1 MANAS
6 IFLVEFEVDTSTAEA
21 ASYERLS
28 IVFAKRPC
36 ADTRAS
42 EEEGL
47 ANSRKPSPI
56 LRFVVAMEALPKGD
70 MHTVTVKFAR
80 GVRYA

>member
-6 IFLVEFEVDTSTAEA
+6 IFLVDSDVVTLIAEA
-21 ASYERLS
+21 ASYEDFS

-36 ADTRAS
+36 ADTRAT

-47 ANSRKPSPI
+47 SRRIRESP
-56 LRFVVAMEALPKGD
+56 LLFCVL
-70 MHTVTVKFAR
+70 
-80 GVRYA
+80 

>member
-6 IFLVEFEVDTSTAEA
+6 IFLVEFEVVTSTAEA

-56 LRFVVAMEALPKGD
+56 LRFVVAMEASKGD